1 MKEFGGKLTMFKD
14 KTLLITGGTGSFGQK
29 MLKYFIENTDIE
41 EVRIFSRDEE
51 KQDRMRTVFKDN
63 RIKYYIG
70 DVRDY
75 KSINDASK
83 NVDYIFH
90 AAALKQVPSCEFYP
104 MEAVKTNVVGASNVI
119 DAAVNNK
126 VKNIVVLSTDKA
138 VNPINSMGM
147 TKALM
152 EKIMVAKSRN
162 TNPID
167 TVLSA
172 TRYGNVMASRGSVI
186 PLFIKQ
192 CKENKPIT
200 VTDPNMTRFLMS
212 LEESVQLVLFAFNNA
227 NTGDIFVQ
235 KAPAS
240 TIYDLALAIKELFN
254 PKTEIKVI
262 GTRHGEKA
270 HETLVSR
277 EEIIK
282 AVDMG
287 HFYRIPSDNRD
298 LNYDKYFSNGD
309 ENITNKEEYTSFNT
323 ERLDKEG
330 VIKKLLEL
338 DYIQQELN
346 SKEYVGV
353 AK

>member
-1 MKEFGGKLTMFKD
+1 MFKD

-298 LNYDKYFSNGD
+298 LNYDKYFSKGD

>member
-1 MKEFGGKLTMFKD
+1 MFKD

-70 DVRDY
+70 DGRDY

-298 LNYDKYFSNGD
+298 LNYDKYFSKGD

>member
-1 MKEFGGKLTMFKD
+1 MFEN

-29 MLKYFIENTDIE
+29 MLTYFLKNTDIE

-51 KQDRMRTVFKDN
+51 KQDRMRTVFKDD

-70 DVRDY
+70 DVRNY
-75 KSINDASK
+75 KS
-83 NVDYIFH
+83 VDEAMGGVDFVFH

-104 MEAVKTNVVGASNVI
+104 MEAVATNVIGASNVI

-138 VNPINSMGM
+138 VNPINAMGM

-152 EKIMVAKSRN
+152 EKIMVAKSRR
-162 TNPID
+162 TNSTD

-192 CKENKPIT
+192 CKEGKPLT

-212 LEESVQLVLFAFNNA
+212 LEESVKLVLFAFDHA
-227 NTGDIFVQ
+227 SGGDIFVQ

-240 TIYDLALAIKELFN
+240 TIYDLADAIRELFN
-254 PKTEIKVI
+254 PKAEIKVI
-262 GTRHGEKA
+262 GTRHGEKP
-270 HETLVSR
+270 HETLVNR
-277 EEIIK
+277 EEMIK

-287 HFYRIPSDNRD
+287 HFYRIPADNRD
-298 LNYDKYFSNGD
+298 LNYDKYFVSGN
-309 ENITNKEEYTSFNT
+309 ETITTNEEYTSFNT
-323 ERLDKEG
+323 HRLDKQG
-330 VIKKLLEL
+330 VIDLLLTL
-338 DYIQQELN
+338 DYIQQELKT
-346 SKEYVGV
+346 KEFVGV